1 MGGKSSK
8 SSKSKSTANYSY
20 ITNVELN
27 LLNEQVTNVV
37 NNVVNKTSQSCTATT
52 MASQKIILSN
62 INDAKFIDISGIDF
76 ANNVLVD
83 FRCELIKKI
92 NNTIQQDIFSQIEAI
107 LANNVSEETLASMA
121 NEASSKVSAT
131 SFAPVNT
138 SSESNINFKSETNI
152 NQDIKNI
159 IQNNIQSSFT
169 DETVQNCAN
178 NLQAEQEFIVKDID
192 FECDE
197 CKDREYALL
206 NRVTCGRCGTVRIK
220 DVKFENI
227 VRNFGSCILG
237 GETVNN
243 FITSTASDIGLQLDN
258 TKESQTTTEQINAA
272 KTEAE
277 GLGADL
283 GDAARGIG
291 EGVGTAAEGIGK
303 GVGSI
308 GAAWMQTLLMPLI
321 IIGVLVVGAFIVF
334 KMMGGISFDG
344 KEIAGGSLNNLLTPA
359 NIGIALVVFI
369 LVIVIIAL
377 ITRKN
382 KKETFS
388 DIKNKNVRM
397 IVGDYDPVDI
407 YYLSAIPSCNTDK
420 TGYKNILGVSK
431 YFSDTEIFNI
441 NNGYITNSSDNNILE
456 YLENNDYIGIQTNI
470 IEDNMNNELFLE
482 KEENTERY
490 LLKDK
495 FDRYLTIDLSS
506 DSCPHSLRLTNDKLL
521 ALHFII
527 QELD

>member
-1 MGGKSSK
+1 MGGKNSK
-8 SSKSKSTANYSY
+8 SESTANYSY

-52 MASQKIILSN
+52 VASQEIILSN
-62 INDAKFIDISGIDF
+62 IKNAKFIDISGVDF
-76 ANNVLVD
+76 TNNVLVD
-83 FRCELIKKI
+83 FSCELIKKM
-92 NNTIQQDIFSQIEAI
+92 NNTVQQDIFSQIEAI

-152 NQDIKNI
+152 NQNIKNI
-159 IQNNIQSSFT
+159 IQNNIQNSFT
-169 DETVQNCAN
+169 DETVQKCAN
-178 NLQAEQEFIVKDID
+178 NLQARQLVLVENID
-192 FECDE
+192 FVCDE
-197 CKDREYALL
+197 CKDPEYASM
-206 NRVTCGRCGTVRIK
+206 NPVTCSRCGTVRIK

-272 KTEAE
+272 KTEAQ
-277 GLGADL
+277 GLGADI
-283 GDAARGIG
+283 GDAAKGVG
-291 EGVGTAAEGIGK
+291 EGVGTAAKGIGE
-303 GVGSI
+303 GVGAI
-308 GAAWMQTLLMPLI
+308 GAAWMQALLMPLI
-321 IIGVLVVGAFIVF
+321 IIAVLVVGGFIVF
-334 KMMGGISFDG
+334 KMIGGDSKKIT
-344 KEIAGGSLNNLLTPA
+344 GGTLNNLLSSD

-369 LVIVIIAL
+369 LAIIIIVL

-382 KKETFS
+382 KKESFS

-397 IVGDYDPVDI
+397 IAGDYDPVDI

-482 KEENTERY
+482 KEVNTERY

-495 FDRYLTIDLSS
+495 FDRYLTIDLTA
-506 DSCPHSLRLTNDKLL
+506 DSCPHSLHLTNDKLL